1 MDSTSTDNPTIS
13 ALNDFPLLKEFVIEV
28 AETTQAPLELVLAS
42 ALTALSLLC
51 QPLIDVRRPGD
62 LIGPI
67 SLLII
72 LIANS
77 GERKTTV
84 ESIFLAWIRDHI
96 KQAMIQHKKELLAWE
111 FRLEAWEARKRILIK
126 DMTKNAPATMEY
138 LSFENELILHQEL
151 KPERPRA
158 FKPIY
163 EDATIAALI
172 KGIRLDMPW
181 VALMSSEGISV
192 LKGAFNDFG
201 KINALWSGSNIE
213 VARATT
219 EGLSANDA
227 RLTVGIMVQ
236 HDVLREYLE
245 SKGDL
250 ARSVGLLS
258 RALVFNPS
266 STQGT
271 RFITDKTMNM
281 EIMKKY
287 NARVSHLLEQI
298 MNRLHDETAPKIII
312 NLSADAESHWV
323 STYNKIEAGLQ
334 DGGEYERS
342 KDHASKLSENI
353 ARVAAVL
360 HYFEGGDG
368 TISLQELKSAE
379 KIVLECSKTF
389 REEFTFMPKIVNDA
403 EILYN
408 WLLLKCSD
416 RKVFRW
422 IEKNT
427 ILQKGPTRLRSVS
440 KLNQALDCLVATGRV
455 LINEK
460 FKPVRIELL

>member
-1 MDSTSTDNPTIS
+1 MDSTSTANPTIS
-13 ALNDFPLLKEFVIEV
+13 ALNEFPLLKEFVIEV

-42 ALTALSLLC
+42 ALTVLSLLC

-62 LIGPI
+62 MIGPI

-84 ESIFLAWIRDHI
+84 ESIFLAWIREYI

-111 FRLEAWEARKRILIK
+111 FRLEAWEARKRMLIK
-126 DMTKNAPATMEY
+126 DMTKNAPATIEY
-138 LSFENELILHQEL
+138 LSFENELILHQEQ

-192 LKGAFNDFG
+192 LKGALNDFG
-201 KINALWSGSNIE
+201 KINSLWSGSHIE

-236 HDVLREYLE
+236 HDVLRDYLE

-271 RFITDKTMNM
+271 RFITEKTMNM
-281 EIMKKY
+281 EIMRKY
-287 NARVSHLLEQI
+287 NARVSQLLDQI

-312 NLSADAESHWV
+312 NLSTDAESRWV

-342 KDHASKLSENI
+342 KDHASKLSENV
-353 ARVAAVL
+353 ARVAAIL

-408 WLLLKCSD
+408 WLQLKCSD

>member
-1 MDSTSTDNPTIS
+1 MNPASTTDSTIS
-13 ALNDFPLLKEFVIEV
+13 ALNEFPSLKEFVIEV
-28 AETTQAPLELVLAS
+28 AETTQAPLELVLSS
-42 ALTALSLLC
+42 ALTVLSLLC
-51 QPLIDVRRPGD
+51 QPLIDVKRPGD
-62 LIGPI
+62 MIGPI

-84 ESIFLAWIRDHI
+84 ESIFLACIREYI
-96 KQAMIQHKKELLAWE
+96 KQAFSQHKKELLAWE
-111 FRLEAWEARKRILIK
+111 FRMEAWESRKRRLIK
-126 DMTKNAPATMEY
+126 DMTKSAPSTTEY
-138 LSFENELILHQEL
+138 LSLENELLIHQER

-181 VALMSSEGISV
+181 VALMSSEGITV

-201 KINALWSGSNIE
+201 KINALWSGSHIE

-271 RFITDKTMNM
+271 RFITDRTINM
-281 EIMKKY
+281 EVMKKY
-287 NARVSHLLEQI
+287 NTRVTDILDKI
-298 MNRLHDETAPKIII
+298 TNRLHNETEQKMIID
-312 NLSADAESHWV
+312 LSADAESHWV

-334 DGGEYERS
+334 DGGEFERS

-368 TISLQELKSAE
+368 TISLNELKSAE

-389 REEFTFMPKIVNDA
+389 REEFTFMPKIINDA
-403 EILYN
+403 EILYS
-408 WLLLKCSD
+408 WIQLKCSD

-427 ILQKGPTRLRSVS
+427 ILQKAPTRLRSAS

-455 LINEK
+455 LVNTK
-460 FKPVRIELL
+460 FKPVRVELL

>member
-1 MDSTSTDNPTIS
+1 MDSTSTANPTIS
-13 ALNDFPLLKEFVIEV
+13 ALNEFPLLKEFVIEV

-42 ALTALSLLC
+42 ALTVLSLLC
-51 QPLIDVRRPGD
+51 QPLIDVRRPGNM
-62 LIGPI
+62 IGPI

-84 ESIFLAWIRDHI
+84 ESIFLAWIREYI

-111 FRLEAWEARKRILIK
+111 FRLEAWEARKRMLIK
-126 DMTKNAPATMEY
+126 DMTKNAPATIEY
-138 LSFENELILHQEL
+138 LSFENELILHQEQ

-172 KGIRLDMPW
+172 KGIRLDIPW
-181 VALMSSEGISV
+181 VALISSEGISV
-192 LKGAFNDFG
+192 LKGALNDFG
-201 KINALWSGSNIE
+201 KINSLWSGSHIE

-236 HDVLREYLE
+236 HDVLRDYLE

-271 RFITDKTMNM
+271 RFITEKTMNM
-281 EIMKKY
+281 EIMRKY
-287 NARVSHLLEQI
+287 NARVSQLLDQI

-312 NLSADAESHWV
+312 NLSTDAESRWV

-342 KDHASKLSENI
+342 KDHASKLSENV
-353 ARVAAVL
+353 ARVAAIL

-408 WLLLKCSD
+408 WLQLKCSD

>member
-1 MDSTSTDNPTIS
+1 MDSTSTANPTIS
-13 ALNDFPLLKEFVIEV
+13 ALNEFPLLKEFVIEV
-28 AETTQAPLELVLAS
+28 AETTQAPLELALAS
-42 ALTALSLLC
+42 ALTVLSLLC

-62 LIGPI
+62 MIGPI

-84 ESIFLAWIRDHI
+84 ESIFLAWIREYI

-111 FRLEAWEARKRILIK
+111 FRLEAWEARKRMLIK
-126 DMTKNAPATMEY
+126 NMTKNAPATTEY
-138 LSFENELILHQEL
+138 LSFENELTLHQEQ

-192 LKGAFNDFG
+192 LKGALNDFG
-201 KINALWSGSNIE
+201 KINSLWSGSHIE

-271 RFITDKTMNM
+271 RFITEKTMNM
-281 EIMKKY
+281 EIMRRY
-287 NARVSHLLEQI
+287 NARVSQLLDQI

-312 NLSADAESHWV
+312 NFSTDAESRWV

-342 KDHASKLSENI
+342 KDHASKLSENV
-353 ARVAAVL
+353 ARVAAIL

-403 EILYN
+403 EALYN
-408 WLLLKCSD
+408 WLQLKCSD

-427 ILQKGPTRLRSVS
+427 ILQKGPTRLRSAS

>member
-1 MDSTSTDNPTIS
+1 MDSTSTANPTIS
-13 ALNDFPLLKEFVIEV
+13 ALNEFPLLKEFVIEV

-42 ALTALSLLC
+42 ALTVLSLLC
-51 QPLIDVRRPGD
+51 QPLIDVRRPRD
-62 LIGPI
+62 MIGPV

-84 ESIFLAWIRDHI
+84 ESIFLACIREYI
-96 KQAMIQHKKELLAWE
+96 KQAISQHKKELLAWE
-111 FRLEAWEARKRILIK
+111 LKLEAWEARKRILIK
-126 DMTKNAPATMEY
+126 DMTKNDPSTTEY
-138 LSFENELILHQEL
+138 LSLENELLLHQER

-158 FKPIY
+158 FNPFY
-163 EDATIAALI
+163 EDTTMAALI

-181 VALMSSEGISV
+181 VALMSSEGISI

-201 KINALWSGSNIE
+201 KISALWTGSNIE

-219 EGLSANDA
+219 EGCSINDA

-258 RALVFNPS
+258 RALVFNPP

-271 RFITDKTMNM
+271 RFITDKTMNL
-281 EIMKKY
+281 EVMKKY
-287 NARVSHLLEQI
+287 NTRVTYLLDRI
-298 MNRLHDETAPKIII
+298 MSRLHNETEQKKII

-353 ARVAAVL
+353 ARVAAIL
-360 HYFEGGDG
+360 HYFKGGDG

-408 WLLLKCSD
+408 WIQLKCSD